1 MLNRIY
7 IEKDARSHPKTIQ
20 ICKKFSGAAVIDC
33 DHYSEVF
40 NRKAQNFRLQK
51 KLPGLILA
59 KKNKNLVMPAPSE
72 YSIGGDLNYYF
83 SHMLNCIYDCRYCFL
98 QGMFQSA
105 NYVLFVNY
113 ENYFEQIKTICKSQ
127 ADNSCHFFSGYDC
140 DSLAM
145 EPVTGFMQYLLPK
158 ISDISNL
165 LLELRT
171 KSTQIRTLLNM
182 PPIKNCVIAYSLLPD
197 RLAKALDHKAPD
209 ISSRL
214 TAARKLQN
222 HGWNIGLRFDP
233 LIFDDDLEE
242 TYKTFFSD
250 IASKL
255 DVEKIHS
262 VSIGSFR
269 LPADYFNKLSSY
281 YPEDRLI
288 SSPFERSG
296 KSVSYKKEVKK
307 RLLSFCYKEICS
319 YYPVKNI
326 FPCEPLEQYMQS

>member
-7 IEKDARSHPKTIQ
+7 IEKDVKSHPKTIQ
-20 ICKKFSGAAVIDC
+20 ICNKFNNAPVINC

-51 KLPGLILA
+51 KSPGLVLA
-59 KKNKNLVMPAPSE
+59 HKHKNLVMPAPSE
-72 YSIGGDLNYYF
+72 YSIGGDLNFYF

-98 QGMFQSA
+98 QGMYRSA

-113 ENYFEQIKTICKSQ
+113 EDFYEQIKSICNSN

-145 EPVTGFMQYLLPK
+145 EPVTGFMQYLLPN
-158 ISDISNL
+158 ISDIPNL

-171 KSTQIRTLLNM
+171 KSTQIRTLLDIE
-182 PPIKNCVIAYSLLPD
+182 PINNCVIAYSLLPD

-214 TAARKLQN
+214 ASARKLQDQ
-222 HGWNIGLRFDP
+222 GWNIGLRFDP
-233 LIFDDDLEE
+233 LIYDTDLEK
-242 TYKTFFSD
+242 TYQTFFTD
-250 IASKL
+250 VANKL

-281 YPEDRLI
+281 YPEDKLFT
-288 SSPFERSG
+288 SPFKHSG
-296 KSVSYKKEVKK
+296 KSVSYKNDVKK
-307 RLLSFCYKEICS
+307 RLLSYCYQEICS
-319 YYPVKNI
+319 YYPLEKI
-326 FPCEPLEQYMQS
+326 FPCEALEQYI